1 MDLYKCV
8 TKFVYFITN
17 KKVVYDNFKNIMLL
31 QNNILEDLHLALTLH
46 AS

>member
-8 TKFVYFITN
+8 TKFVYFIIN

-31 QNNILEDLHLALTLH
+31 
-46 AS
+46 